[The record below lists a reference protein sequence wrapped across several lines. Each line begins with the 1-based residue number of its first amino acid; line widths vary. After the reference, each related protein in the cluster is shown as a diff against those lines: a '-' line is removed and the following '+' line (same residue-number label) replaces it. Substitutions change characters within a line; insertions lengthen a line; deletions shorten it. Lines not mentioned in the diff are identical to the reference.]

1 MTTLDYISKS
11 PSPNENLIPY
21 TKKSRKRKLKSAS
34 PKPKTEIKVEQ
45 PPAELWPTGY
55 KPENLAVL
63 PNFIGEKDSED
74 RDVEE
79 EPLFNKVD
87 DLDKKHNIKL
97 KRLLQNI
104 NLPCEA
110 VLTVWSMQG
119 FKNMNGTAETCED
132 LVYPECIPHN
142 VKDFMLANMQFEKYI
157 EYQRAKL
164 ERKGWLAVMS
174 RMMKGVVESKDMIE
188 DFYGDKQKIGSNWK
202 FEQQREKWSDLEDLE
217 DLELQL
223 KMRKAE
229 ITFVS
234 RSSSGIDSSNSS
246 TSSGKISRSVS
257 AASSPTPNLVHDLK
271 KLGHDLKTEIR
282 LT

>member
-21 TKKSRKRKLKSAS
+21 TKKSLKRKLKSAS
-34 PKPKTEIKVEQ
+34 RKPKTEIKVEQ
-45 PPAELWPTGY
+45 PPAELWPSGY

-79 EPLFNKVD
+79 EPLFNKV
-87 DLDKKHNIKL
+87 
-97 KRLLQNI
+97 
-104 NLPCEA
+104 
-110 VLTVWSMQG
+110 LTVWSMQG

-132 LVYPECIPHN
+132 LVYPECVPHN
-142 VKDFMLANMQFEKYI
+142 VKDFMIANMQFERYY

-229 ITFVS
+229 ITFKIIIWN
-234 RSSSGIDSSNSS
+234 RFQQQFYKQWQNI
-246 TSSGKISRSVS
+246 KISQCGIITNPEFMS
-257 AASSPTPNLVHDLK
+257 
-271 KLGHDLKTEIR
+271 
-282 LT
+282 